1 MKIRIKDNSLRYRL
15 TQSEVEKLWESG
27 FLEAR
32 TEFLSKTFSYAI
44 RTGDGDGLSSDFTGD
59 EIVLYIPKTMI
70 DELHDTEKVG
80 FADGRNPVRL
90 LVEKDFACTDNTEED
105 QSDNYPNPRE
115 TIC

>member
-1 MKIRIKDNSLRYRL
+1 MKVRIKDNSLRFRL
-15 TQSEVEKLWESG
+15 TQSEVANLWESG
-27 FLEAR
+27 FLEGQTA
-32 TEFLSKTFSYAI
+32 FPGKTFYYAI
-44 RTGDGDGLSSDFTGD
+44 RTAGGDGLSADFTGE
-59 EIVLYIPKTMI
+59 EIVLYIPKVMI

-80 FADGRNPVRL
+80 FADKSGPVRL